1 LKYLLILF
9 VIALAL
15 APLSHFFPSKRQ
27 RLMARMREY
36 AAVHGLFVE
45 FRDLPAR
52 AGPAP
57 AGRKA
62 QVIYYGKRLPPS
74 RGKGRSPLSWLHSED
89 GWTGVG
95 HRTPAPVGRE
105 QLPVSIEALGVD
117 EGSCGIYWQE
127 QGEET
132 DVEKIVAALEEWA
145 GALSASVKRSQRTDL
160 D

>member
-1 LKYLLILF
+1 MKYLFILF

-27 RLMARMREY
+27 RLVARMREY

-52 AGPAP
+52 GAREPAN
-57 AGRKA
+57 RKA

-74 RGKGRSPLSWLHSED
+74 RDKVRSRLAWLPGDD
-89 GWTGVG
+89 GWSGLS
-95 HRTPAPVGRE
+95 HRQPAPAGWE
-105 QLPVSIEALGVD
+105 LLPASIQALGID

-127 QGEET
+127 QGEEA

-145 GALSASVKRSQRTDL
+145 GALPARA
-160 D
+160 